1 MNRFTENWFTE
12 NYCSQERYILARQ
25 YPHPPRFMCLY
36 STEINFPVPPNRSHK
51 TFRKFGLSDRS
62 LISDDWLALSI
73 GNSRLHWAWF
83 SEDVLQASWDTA
95 HLDAFGIQHLI
106 INQFNFHRC
115 QLIDPSIPLPQWES
129 IPELW
134 IISVVP
140 HQTQFWQQYLRSNL
154 LTLSDI
160 PLGDAYPTLGA
171 DRAIAA
177 WEAVQLARGAALVID
192 CGTALTLTG
201 ANAEG
206 CLVGGAIL
214 PGLRLQLQ
222 SLGQSTA
229 ALPTLVPENIQTP
242 TRWAMNTAESIS
254 SGVLYSIVSSVNS
267 FIEDWQT
274 RFPSSP
280 IYITG
285 GDTIFIS
292 DLIRQY
298 LPHLTSQL
306 CPEKDLAFLGMSTLR
321 QYQIQHRSPSC
332 VQL

>member
-1 MNRFTENWFTE
+1 MR
-12 NYCSQERYILARQ
+12 L
-25 YPHPPRFMCLY
+25 YP
-36 STEINFPVPPNRSHK
+36 TDINFPATPSRSRK
-51 TFRKFGLSDRS
+51 TFRKFGLGDSS
-62 LISDDWLALSI
+62 VKSDDWLGLSI

-83 SEDVLQASWDTA
+83 SGDVLQASWDTA
-95 HLDAFGIQHLI
+95 HLDAFKIQHLI

-115 QLIDPSIPLPQWES
+115 QLIDPSIMLPQWES
-129 IPELW
+129 TPDLW

-160 PLGDAYPTLGA
+160 PLGDAYPTLGG

-177 WEAVQLARGAALVID
+177 WGAVQLAGGAALVID

-201 ANAEG
+201 ADAEG

-229 ALPTLVPENIQTP
+229 ALPTLAPENIKLP

-254 SGVLYSIVSSVNS
+254 SGVLYSIASSINS
-267 FIEDWQT
+267 FIQDWLT

-285 GDTIFIS
+285 GDMVFIS
-292 DLIRQY
+292 NLIRQY
-298 LPHLTSQL
+298 LPNLASQL
-306 CPEKDLAFLGMSTLR
+306 RPEKDLAFLGISTLR

>member
-1 MNRFTENWFTE
+1 MR
-12 NYCSQERYILARQ
+12 L
-25 YPHPPRFMCLY
+25 H
-36 STEINFPVPPNRSHK
+36 STEINCPTSPSRSRK
-51 TFRKFGLSDRS
+51 TFRKFGLSDS
-62 LISDDWLALSI
+62 SIKSDDWLGLSI

-83 SEDVLQASWDTA
+83 SGDVLQASWDTA

-115 QLIDPSIPLPQWES
+115 QLIDASITLPQWES
-129 IPELW
+129 MPDLW

-160 PLGDAYPTLGA
+160 PLGDAYPTLGN

-177 WEAVQLARGAALVID
+177 WGAVQLARGAALVID

-201 ANAEG
+201 ADAEG

-229 ALPTLVPENIQTP
+229 ALPTLVPENIHLP
-242 TRWAMNTAESIS
+242 TRWALNTTESIS
-254 SGVLYSIVSSVNS
+254 SGVLYSIASSVNS
-267 FIEDWQT
+267 FIQDWLI
-274 RFPSSP
+274 RFPNSP

-285 GDTIFIS
+285 GDTVFIS
-292 DLIRQY
+292 NLIRQY

-306 CPEKDLAFLGMSTLR
+306 CAEKDLAFLGMSTLR
-321 QYQIQHRSPSC
+321 QYQKQHRSPTC

>member
-1 MNRFTENWFTE
+1 MR
-12 NYCSQERYILARQ
+12 
-25 YPHPPRFMCLY
+25 LY
-36 STEINFPVPPNRSHK
+36 STEINCPIPPSRSHK
-51 TFRKFGLSDRS
+51 TFRKFGLSDS
-62 LISDDWLALSI
+62 SVKSDDWLGLSI

-83 SEDVLQASWDTA
+83 SGDVLQASWDTA

-115 QLIDPSIPLPQWES
+115 QLIDASITLPQWES
-129 IPELW
+129 MPDLW

-160 PLGDAYPTLGA
+160 PLGDAYPTLGG

-177 WEAVQLARGAALVID
+177 WGAVQLARGAALVID

-201 ANAEG
+201 ADAEG

-229 ALPTLVPENIQTP
+229 ALPTLLPENIQLP
-242 TRWAMNTAESIS
+242 TRWALNTTESIS
-254 SGVLYSIVSSVNS
+254 SGVLYSIASSVNS
-267 FIEDWQT
+267 FIQDWLT
-274 RFPSSP
+274 RFPNSP

-285 GDTIFIS
+285 GDTVFIS
-292 DLIRQY
+292 NLIRQY

-306 CPEKDLAFLGMSTLR
+306 YPEKDLAFLGMSTLR
-321 QYQIQHRSPSC
+321 QYRIQHRSPSC

>member
-1 MNRFTENWFTE
+1 MR
-12 NYCSQERYILARQ
+12 L
-25 YPHPPRFMCLY
+25 YP
-36 STEINFPVPPNRSHK
+36 TDINFPATPSRSRK
-51 TFRKFGLSDRS
+51 TFRKFGLGDSS
-62 LISDDWLALSI
+62 VKSDDWLGLSI

-83 SEDVLQASWDTA
+83 SGDVLQASWDTA
-95 HLDAFGIQHLI
+95 HLDAFKIQHLI

-115 QLIDPSIPLPQWES
+115 QLIDPSIMLPQWES
-129 IPELW
+129 TPDLW

-160 PLGDAYPTLGA
+160 PLGDAYPTLGG
-171 DRAIAA
+171 DRAISA
-177 WEAVQLARGAALVID
+177 WRAVQLAGGAALVID

-201 ANAEG
+201 ADAEG

-229 ALPTLVPENIQTP
+229 ALPTLAPENIKLP

-254 SGVLYSIVSSVNS
+254 SGVLYSIASSMNS
-267 FIEDWQT
+267 FIQDWLT

-285 GDTIFIS
+285 GDTVFITN
-292 DLIRQY
+292 LIRQY
-298 LPHLTSQL
+298 LPNLASQL
-306 CPEKDLAFLGMSTLR
+306 RPEKDLAFLGISAIR

>member
-1 MNRFTENWFTE
+1 MR
-12 NYCSQERYILARQ
+12 
-25 YPHPPRFMCLY
+25 LY
-36 STEINFPVPPNRSHK
+36 STDINLSTLPSRSRK
-51 TFRKFGLSDRS
+51 TFRKFGSGDNS
-62 LISDDWLALSI
+62 VKSDDWLGLSI

-83 SEDVLQASWDTA
+83 SEDVLQASWDTP
-95 HLDAFGIQHLI
+95 HLDAFRIQRLI

-115 QLIDPSIPLPQWES
+115 QLIDESIMLPQWES
-129 IPELW
+129 MPDLW

-160 PLGDAYPTLGA
+160 PLGDAYPTLGG
-171 DRAIAA
+171 DRAISA
-177 WEAVQLARGAALVID
+177 WGAVQLAGGAALVID
-192 CGTALTLTG
+192 CGTAMTLTG
-201 ANAEG
+201 ADAEG

-229 ALPTLVPENIQTP
+229 ALPTLAPENIKLP

-254 SGVLYSIVSSVNS
+254 SGVLYSIASSMNS
-267 FIEDWQT
+267 FIQDWLT

-285 GDTIFIS
+285 GDTVFITN
-292 DLIRQY
+292 LIQQY
-298 LPHLTSQL
+298 LPNLASQL
-306 CPEKDLAFLGMSTLR
+306 RPEKDLAFLGISALR

>member
-1 MNRFTENWFTE
+1 MR
-12 NYCSQERYILARQ
+12 
-25 YPHPPRFMCLY
+25 LY
-36 STEINFPVPPNRSHK
+36 STDINFPVPPSRSRK
-51 TFRKFGLSDRS
+51 TYRKLGLSDS
-62 LISDDWLALSI
+62 SVKSEDWLALSI

-83 SEDVLQASWDTA
+83 SGNVLQASWDTA
-95 HLDAFGIQHLI
+95 HLDAFGIQRLI

-115 QLIDPSIPLPQWES
+115 QLIDPSIVLPQWES
-129 IPELW
+129 MPDLW

-160 PLGDAYPTLGA
+160 PLGDAYPTLGG

-177 WEAVQLARGAALVID
+177 WGAVQLGRGAALVID

-201 ANAEG
+201 ADAEG
-206 CLVGGAIL
+206 RLMGGAIL

-229 ALPTLVPENIQTP
+229 ALPTLVPENIQLP

-254 SGVLYSIVSSVNS
+254 SGVLYSIASSVNS
-267 FIEDWQT
+267 FIQDWLT

-285 GDTIFIS
+285 GDTVFIS
-292 DLIRQY
+292 NLIQQY

-306 CPEKDLAFLGMSTLR
+306 RPEKDLAFLGISTLR
-321 QYQIQHRSPSC
+321 QYKMQHRSPTC
-332 VQL
+332 VHL

>member
-1 MNRFTENWFTE
+1 MR
-12 NYCSQERYILARQ
+12 L
-25 YPHPPRFMCLY
+25 YP
-36 STEINFPVPPNRSHK
+36 TDINFPAPPSRSGK
-51 TFRKFGLSDRS
+51 TFRKFGLGDSS
-62 LISDDWLALSI
+62 TKSDDWLGLSI

-83 SEDVLQASWDTA
+83 SGDVLQASWDTA
-95 HLDAFGIQHLI
+95 HLDAFKIQHLI

-115 QLIDPSIPLPQWES
+115 QLIDPSIMLPQWES
-129 IPELW
+129 TPDLW

-160 PLGDAYPTLGA
+160 PLGDAYPTLGG

-177 WEAVQLARGAALVID
+177 WGAVQLAGGAALVID

-201 ANAEG
+201 ADAEG

-229 ALPTLVPENIQTP
+229 ALPTLAPENIKLP

-254 SGVLYSIVSSVNS
+254 SGVLYSIASSINS
-267 FIEDWQT
+267 FIQDWLT

-285 GDTIFIS
+285 GDMVFIS
-292 DLIRQY
+292 NLIRQY
-298 LPHLTSQL
+298 LPNLASQL
-306 CPEKDLAFLGMSTLR
+306 RPEKDLAFLGISTLR

-332 VQL
+332 MQP